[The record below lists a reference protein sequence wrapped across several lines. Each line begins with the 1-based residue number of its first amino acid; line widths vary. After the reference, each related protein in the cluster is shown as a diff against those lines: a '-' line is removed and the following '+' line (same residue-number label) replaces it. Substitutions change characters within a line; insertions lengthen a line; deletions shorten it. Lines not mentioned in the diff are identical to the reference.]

1 MIWLQAL
8 AVFLLIVLNGAL
20 SMAEMAVV
28 SANRTRLKLMADRGS
43 RGARIALALAEDT
56 ASFLSTVQVGITL
69 IGVLAGAV
77 GGATLAEGLGGRLDE
92 FPLIAPHGETVAMA
106 LVVMVITL
114 VSIVVGE
121 LVPKQLAL
129 RDPERLAATMA
140 PVLRWVLR
148 MARPAV
154 RLLDIGSA
162 VLLRLLGV
170 QGEQDNAIT
179 EAEVRA
185 AIHAGARAGVLKEME
200 KEMLSGVMRLADRRA
215 ELLMT
220 ALEDLVTVDL
230 EQPAETV
237 WQQLAEARHTRLVA
251 VRGESVVGVLQTRDA
266 LALVLRDR
274 RAAIAGALSHPPRV
288 ALDLPAT
295 EAMELLRS
303 SSAHMLFV
311 VDEDDAVVGIV
322 TLADIVKAIVG
333 DLAGTGDEAPEMVAR
348 ADGSWLID
356 GGALIDLVADRLG
369 LATLPEERGFDS
381 VAGFLLWQFERFPE
395 EGEHLQFEGYQF
407 EVIDMDGPRIDKVL
421 VTRVI
426 DPTEPDDELAGG

>member
-20 SMAEMAVV
+20 AMAEMAVV

-56 ASFLSTVQVGITL
+56 TSFLSTVQVGITL

-77 GGATLAEGLGGRLDE
+77 GGATLAEGLGAILDRI
-92 FPLIAPHGETVAMA
+92 PWVAPHGETVAMA
-106 LVVMVITL
+106 FVVMVITL

-129 RDPERLAATMA
+129 RDPERLAAVMA

-148 MARPAV
+148 VARPAV
-154 RLLDIGSA
+154 RLLDIGSGL
-162 VLLRLLGV
+162 LLRLLGV
-170 QGEQDNAIT
+170 SGEQDSAIT

-185 AIHAGARAGVLKEME
+185 AIHEGARAGVLKELE

-230 EQPAETV
+230 GQSAEVV
-237 WQQLAEARHTRLVA
+237 WQQLAEAPHTRLVA
-251 VRGESVVGVLQTRDA
+251 LRDGEVVGVLQTRDA
-266 LALVLRDR
+266 LALVLQDR
-274 RAAIAGALSHPPRV
+274 RAAIGEALSHPPRV

-295 EAMELLRS
+295 EAMELLRTTA
-303 SSAHMLFV
+303 AHMLFV
-311 VDEDDAVVGIV
+311 VDAEDAVVGIV

-333 DLAGTGDEAPEMVAR
+333 DLAGTRGEAPTVVAR

-369 LATLPEERGFDS
+369 LATLPAERSFDS

-395 EGEHLQFEGYQF
+395 EGESLQFEGYQF

-426 DPTEPDDELAGG
+426 DPTAPDDELAGG